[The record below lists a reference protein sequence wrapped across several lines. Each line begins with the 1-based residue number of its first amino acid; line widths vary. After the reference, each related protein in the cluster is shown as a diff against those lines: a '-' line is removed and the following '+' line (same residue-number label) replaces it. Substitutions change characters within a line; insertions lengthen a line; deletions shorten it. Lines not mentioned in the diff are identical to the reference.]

1 MGGKAEPK
9 ELYPRLAVI
18 FSQLTQEDLT
28 ARMPSNPSIFR
39 WHNLVQWSRQKLV
52 EKGEIDGSIRGVWK
66 LTARGR
72 ARATGATNSS
82 EELLLAQQATLKDLV
97 YENEAEVKARITSEL
112 QSLGATEFEQFCI
125 SLLGPLG
132 YEQLQVTKRGADR
145 GIDGHGLFRQGVVS
159 IRSAFQ
165 AKRWRQNPV
174 TRPEIDKFRGAIQG
188 DYDHGVFL
196 TTGRFTADA
205 EAASIK
211 KGAISLLLLDGDAIA
226 ESMIRNGI
234 GVVRRPVQL
243 FDLDPEFFRF
253 PAADG
258 FL

>member
-1 MGGKAEPK
+1 MVKRAVLPKRSSMKEGAAVAELALKAHVWGSNCEILADSGCLEADGK
-9 ELYPRLAVI
+9 R
-18 FSQLTQEDLT
+18 
-28 ARMPSNPSIFR
+28 PSAPQVMSF
-39 WHNLVQWSRQKLV
+39 
-52 EKGEIDGSIRGVWK
+52 
-66 LTARGR
+66 
-72 ARATGATNSS
+72 
-82 EELLLAQQATLKDLV
+82 
-97 YENEAEVKARITSEL
+97 
-112 QSLGATEFEQFCI
+112 
-125 SLLGPLG
+125 LGPLG
-132 YEQLQVTKRGADR
+132 YEQLQVTNRGADR
-145 GIDGHGLFRQGVVS
+145 GIDGFGLFRQGVVT

-165 AKRWRQNPV
+165 AKRWRQNAV
-174 TRPEIDKFRGAIQG
+174 SRPEIDKFRGAIQG

-253 PAADG
+253 PAADR